1 MELAEKLEILAAGA
15 RYDASCATSGSTRQG
30 KVGRS
35 LPAGVCHSFAGD
47 GRCVSLLKLLYSN
60 VCRFD
65 CAYCMN
71 RVSNDMARTSFTTE
85 ELVRLTI
92 SFYKRNYIE
101 GLFLSSGIF
110 ADPDIVME
118 RLIAVAR
125 ALRVDSGFG
134 GYIHLKAIPGC
145 GDRLLREAGLYADRL
160 SANIEL
166 PNAVSL
172 ASLAPDKSGREILGA
187 MRYIGESCAETREDR
202 RRISS
207 TPGFAPAGQSTQLIV
222 GATPDSD
229 RNILGLA
236 QGLYGRYGLRRVYYS
251 AYLPVRKDNR
261 LPSGSPPLLREHR
274 LYQADWLLRFYG
286 FRAEEILEATGDNLA
301 SDLDPKSSWAL
312 AHPDFFPVELSRAG
326 LGELLRVP
334 GLGAVSAKRIIE
346 CRRAARLRPEDLP
359 RLGLVM
365 KRARYFIALYGKRL
379 AGIPEPAELR
389 AFLADRPA
397 LEAPPGSPTGPSPEG
412 GWTAPATG
420 PASLPAGAAAAA
432 MAGSRA
438 GRQPGALA
446 AAAIG
451 QLEFAFP

>member
-15 RYDASCATSGSTRQG
+15 RYDASCGTSGSARQG

-47 GRCVSLLKLLYSN
+47 GRCISLLKLLYSN

-71 RVSNDMARTSFTTE
+71 RASNDIVRTSFTTE

-92 SFYKRNYIE
+92 SFYRRNYIE

-118 RLIAVAR
+118 RLVAVAR
-125 ALRVDSGFG
+125 ALRVDAGFG

-166 PNAVSL
+166 PNAASL

-187 MRYIGESCAETREDR
+187 MRYIGESCEETKEDR
-202 RRISS
+202 KRITS
-207 TPGFAPAGQSTQLIV
+207 TPGFAPAGQSTQVIV
-222 GATPDSD
+222 GATQDSD

-251 AYLPVRKDNR
+251 AYLPVRNDSR

-312 AHPDFFPVELSRAG
+312 AHPDFFPVELSRAS

-346 CRRAARLRPEDLP
+346 CRRATRIRPEDLS

-379 AGIPEPAELR
+379 AGIPEPPELR
-389 AFLADRPA
+389 AFLADRPPLPGA
-397 LEAPPGSPTGPSPEG
+397 AGGVAREGDLAQPAPG
-412 GWTAPATG
+412 A
-420 PASLPAGAAAAA
+420 AGAAALPGGLVAA
-432 MAGSRA
+432 GGRA
-438 GRQPGALA
+438 ARQPGALA
-446 AAAIG
+446 AAAVG